1 MNLLTFLYR
10 EGKGMSKFRSILIA
24 LAACAAVMTA
34 AVPPSEADTNTTVRF
49 RSGGDSASYTGRIR
63 GDETARYVLDA
74 RRGQTM
80 QVLLSAGNPQAYFN
94 VVLPDS
100 QEALFN
106 GATSGNSFSGKL
118 PQNGRYVI
126 EVYLTRAAARRNE
139 ESSYSI
145 DIAIPASS
153 GGKAPAEDFAD
164 GDAGGPDNWIVT
176 GIAPNDKLNVRSAPS
191 AGAEVVGRLRNG
203 VVVRNLGCRT
213 ISGSRWCRISAR
225 GESGVHGWT
234 NGRFLTESGGGGND
248 RGYAPQVSDDG
259 QIRDTKC
266 KASPQDCIRKAENK
280 CNGSFRT
287 IHSESHAGGALDD
300 KLPGP
305 VTWYYLEYQC
315 GHSDGRYPQFPFRG
329 AHYQQEYDQYDDL
342 GSDGNYGGYNN
353 RRDDSSMRDTCR
365 SAAAKAFGQRT
376 RNVVVL
382 PAERLDDGYA
392 VYGQFPE
399 YGPNATQFRCKFN
412 ELGVFR
418 RVRRE

>member
-1 MNLLTFLYR
+1 
-10 EGKGMSKFRSILIA
+10 MSKFRRVLIA
-24 LAACAAVMTA
+24 LAACAAIFTA
-34 AVPPSEADTNTTVRF
+34 TMPPVGADTNTTVRF
-49 RSGGDSASYTGRIR
+49 RAGGDSASYSGRIR

-74 RRGQTM
+74 RRGQNM

-94 VVLPDS
+94 VLLPNS
-100 QEALFN
+100 QQALFN
-106 GATSGNSFSGKL
+106 GSISGNSFNGTL

-126 EVYLTRAAARRNE
+126 EVYLMRAAARRNE
-139 ESSYSI
+139 ESGYSI
-145 DIAIPASS
+145 DIAIPASAS
-153 GGKAPAEDFAD
+153 GGSKPPTEDFAD
-164 GDAGGPDNWIVT
+164 GDAGGPDNWVVT
-176 GIAPNDKLNVRSAPS
+176 GVAPNDKLNVRSAPS
-191 AGAEVVGRLRNG
+191 ASADVVGRLRNG

-213 ISGSRWCRISAR
+213 TGGSRWCRISAR

-234 NGRFLTESGGGGND
+234 NGRFLTESGSGGND
-248 RGYAPQVSDDG
+248 MGYSPQVSDDG

-266 KASPQDCIRKAENK
+266 KGTPQDCIRKAENK
-280 CNGSFRT
+280 CNGQFRT

-305 VTWYYLEYQC
+305 VIWYYLEYQC

-329 AHYQQEYDQYDDL
+329 AHYQQEYGLDEDL
-342 GSDGNYGGYNN
+342 GVNSGYGNQ
-353 RRDDSSMRDTCR
+353 RDDSDMRDTCR
-365 SAAAKAFGQRT
+365 AAAAKAFGQRT

-382 PAERLDDGYA
+382 PAERVDDGYA

-399 YGPNATQFRCKFN
+399 YGPDATQFRCKFN

>member
-191 AGAEVVGRLRNG
+191 A
-203 VVVRNLGCRT
+203 T
-213 ISGSRWCRISAR
+213 
-225 GESGVHGWT
+225 GW
-234 NGRFLTESGGGGND
+234 LC
-248 RGYAPQVSDDG
+248 A
-259 QIRDTKC
+259 I
-266 KASPQDCIRKAENK
+266 
-280 CNGSFRT
+280 
-287 IHSESHAGGALDD
+287 
-300 KLPGP
+300 
-305 VTWYYLEYQC
+305 
-315 GHSDGRYPQFPFRG
+315 
-329 AHYQQEYDQYDDL
+329 
-342 GSDGNYGGYNN
+342 
-353 RRDDSSMRDTCR
+353 
-365 SAAAKAFGQRT
+365 SAAAPSADRAGAASRRAARAAFTAGPTAASSRSQAAGAMTGATHPRSPTMARSGT
-376 RNVVVL
+376 RS
-382 PAERLDDGYA
+382 ARL
-392 VYGQFPE
+392 
-399 YGPNATQFRCKFN
+399 
-412 ELGVFR
+412 
-418 RVRRE
+418 VRRTASARRRTSATAPSAPSTVRAMRGVPSTTSFPVP